1 MQNDLHTIKRS
12 TKKFKSTE
20 IFKKMQ
26 KMKLLDK
33 NCMKKDKKIL
43 YNENRD
49 KKKLQSQNR

>member
-1 MQNDLHTIKRS
+1 MQNDLHKIKHS
-12 TKKFKSTE
+12 TKKFKSAE

-26 KMKLLDK
+26 KMQLIEKYCL
-33 NCMKKDKKIL
+33 KKAKKIL